1 MNPLNALNITPK
13 NEHYYNYH
21 FAKNILVFHLRIH
34 FKSIFLIPCCK
45 TQNNNEDVD
54 NIGVIFNTHQMMPFL
69 IFGLK
74 WMASVCKTKPAAITV
89 ENLYSKVAE
98 RSYFQQFTK

>member
-13 NEHYYNYH
+13 NEHYYKYH
-21 FAKNILVFHLRIH
+21 FALWIH

-45 TQNNNEDVD
+45 TQNNNEDVA
-54 NIGVIFNTHQMMPFL
+54 NIGVIFNTHKMMLFL

-74 WMASVCKTKPAAITV
+74 WMASVRKTKPAAITV